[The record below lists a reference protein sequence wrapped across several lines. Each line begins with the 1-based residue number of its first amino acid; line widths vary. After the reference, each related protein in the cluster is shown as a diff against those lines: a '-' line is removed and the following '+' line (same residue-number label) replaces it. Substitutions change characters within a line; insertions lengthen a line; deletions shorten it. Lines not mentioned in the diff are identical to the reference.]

1 MKIKQGGGIRENK
14 WFSLRF
20 REPLRIWYL
29 GFPGTENEVRLKE
42 TANHAQIK
50 GEALLGRHISCSKTL
65 WWAQTKRTSVVGTQR
80 FKRKAVE
87 NGLRWVEGQA

>member
-1 MKIKQGGGIRENK
+1 MVSRELK
-14 WFSLRF
+14 L
-20 REPLRIWYL
+20 
-29 GFPGTENEVRLKE
+29 EVRLKE
-42 TANHAQIK
+42 TVNHAQIK
-50 GEALLGRHISCSKTL
+50 GEALLGRYNSCSKTL